1 MSEEENYD
9 DKVYEPYPN
18 DFQDL
23 EVEEDKS
30 NLLRCVRLIS
40 T

>member
-1 MSEEENYD
+1 MTEDDNYD
-9 DKVYEPYPN
+9 DKVYEPNPN

-23 EVEEDKS
+23 EAEEDKS

-40 T
+40 A

>member
-23 EVEEDKS
+23 EVKEDKS